1 MTVGDTRSL
10 FGRILVVVARED
22 DETACSVLLQ
32 RAHEA
37 RVVFATDRAPA
48 SEFFW
53 RGYGSRQ
60 QYAAVRHGKPETF
73 TFLGFTHFSGQRN
86 RNGAFIVLAD
96 YGEEANGR
104 EAQSRQGW
112 ASTPEASSYGRGRCM
127 ASQGCAA
134 VLPIFRPS
142 RLLLVADRSS

>member
-60 QYAAVRHGKPETF
+60 QYAAVRHGKTRNVHV
-73 TFLGFTHFSGQRN
+73 LGFHPFLWAAQQERGFHRSGGLR
-86 RNGAFIVLAD
+86 RRS
-96 YGEEANGR
+96 EW
-104 EAQSRQGW
+104 SR
-112 ASTPEASSYGRGRCM
+112 SSK
-127 ASQGCAA
+127 
-134 VLPIFRPS
+134 PS
-142 RLLLVADRSS
+142 RLGFNAGSIVVRPRSVHGFARLCCGTTNL

>member
-48 SEFFW
+48 SEFFR

-60 QYAAVRHGKPETF
+60 QYAAVRHGKTRNVHV
-73 TFLGFTHFSGQRN
+73 LGFHPLLRAAHHWSLHR
-86 RNGAFIVLAD
+86 LAD
-96 YGEEANGR
+96 YGEEANGG
-104 EAQSRQGW
+104 EAQS
-112 ASTPEASSYGRGRCM
+112 P
-127 ASQGCAA
+127 
-134 VLPIFRPS
+134 
-142 RLLLVADRSS
+142 